1 MLGEKMDK
9 EIYAIAIDGPAGSGK
24 STIAKKLASKLGILF
39 LSTGSLYRAM
49 GLKCKNLG
57 LDPKDELSAQKI
69 LDCKVDV
76 KYINGSQNV
85 FLDGENVTNQINNE
99 EIGAYASLISQHKCI
114 REKCVEIQ
122 RQIASSQSMIVDGRD
137 IGSVVLPMAKYKFYL
152 DADVHERAKRR
163 YKDLTQKGINTTLD
177 EVEAELKQRD
187 YNDIHRKLSPLVL
200 CNDAIRVDSTNLSI
214 DQVVDEFMKII
225 NKK

>member
-1 MLGEKMDK
+1 MDK

-85 FLDGENVTNQINNE
+85 FLDGENITNQINNE

-137 IGSVVLPMAKYKFYL
+137 IGSVVLPMAKFKFYL

-200 CNDAIRVDSTNLSI
+200 CNDAIRVDSTTLSI

>member
-1 MLGEKMDK
+1 MDK

-69 LDCKVDV
+69 LGCKVDV
-76 KYINGSQNV
+76 KYIGGSQNV
-85 FLDGENVTNQINNE
+85 FLDGENITNQINNE
-99 EIGAYASLISQHKCI
+99 DIGAYASLISQHKYI

-187 YNDIHRKLSPLVL
+187 YNDIHRKLSPLIL

>member
-1 MLGEKMDK
+1 MDR

-57 LDPKDELSAQKI
+57 LDPKDEISAQKI

-76 KYINGSQNV
+76 KYIGGSQNV

-214 DQVVDEFMKII
+214 DEVVDEFMKII